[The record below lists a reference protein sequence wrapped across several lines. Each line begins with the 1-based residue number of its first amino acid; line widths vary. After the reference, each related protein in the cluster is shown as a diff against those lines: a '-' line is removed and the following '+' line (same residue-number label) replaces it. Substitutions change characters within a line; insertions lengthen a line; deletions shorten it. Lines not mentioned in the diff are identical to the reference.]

1 MWPFLPSL
9 PHSCVYCPHGLE
21 IFLPIFSFHRLL
33 NMWEGFMYILIQV
46 LGQSI
51 VLLYVCCPLDP
62 VLPGSYIV
70 IYAYHVSFLL
80 EAREI

>member
-1 MWPFLPSL
+1 MCPFLSASYLCLL
-9 PHSCVYCPHGLE
+9 PTQIGDVFIYFPFHG
-21 IFLPIFSFHRLL
+21 LL
-33 NMWEGFMYILIQV
+33 NMWEGFMYILTQV

-51 VLLYVCCPLDP
+51 VLLCVCCPLDP
-62 VLPGSYIV
+62 VLPGSYIA

>member
-1 MWPFLPSL
+1 
-9 PHSCVYCPHGLE
+9 
-21 IFLPIFSFHRLL
+21 
-33 NMWEGFMYILIQV
+33 MWEGFMYILIQV

-70 IYAYHVSFLL
+70 IYAYHLSFLL